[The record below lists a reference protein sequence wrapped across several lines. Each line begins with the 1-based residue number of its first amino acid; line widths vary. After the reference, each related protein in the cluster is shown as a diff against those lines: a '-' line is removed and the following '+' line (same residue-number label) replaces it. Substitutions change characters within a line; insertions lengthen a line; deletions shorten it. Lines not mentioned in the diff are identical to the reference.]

1 MREEKAETLKS
12 MSETG
17 TPADLWDFISNDTGI
32 DRDVCKTVILQMIY
46 GALII
51 KTAIT
56 CGLRVDE
63 MIDIRMAFDQY
74 THEHQKVTTDAVHQ
88 EN

>member
-12 MSETG
+12 MAETA

-32 DRDVCKTVILQMIY
+32 DRDLCKTIILQMIY
-46 GALII
+46 GANVV
-51 KTAIT
+51 KPAIA

-63 MIDIRMAFDQY
+63 LIDIRMAFDQY
-74 THEHQKVTTDAVHQ
+74 TYEHKKEGTNAVHQ
-88 EN
+88 ES

>member
-32 DRDVCKTVILQMIY
+32 DRHICKTVIYLMLF
-46 GALII
+46 GV
-51 KTAIT
+51 
-56 CGLRVDE
+56 GLVEYAVEHGLTVDE
-63 MIDIRMAFDQY
+63 MVSIRTSFDQY
-74 THEHQKVTTDAVHQ
+74 TYEHKKEETDAVHQ
-88 EN
+88 ES